1 MYCTYCNHP
10 NAEENKFCENCGKPL
25 LRAPVAPSPAQKV
38 SQPVSPVVSE
48 PETAR
53 PAKTSWARRFASIG
67 SAIVVYCFFLPW
79 ILVSCSLDVENRSG
93 IQISGFEIASGNYK
107 ISEDLNQY
115 ATWFG
120 GSPYEP
126 SSNVNYAS
134 PLLALIPIVG
144 AIGLISLNGR
154 ISGSIAAIL
163 SGILGIGGMAVFTV
177 VALAYG
183 NELAQSLLLKMQFR
197 AGYWGT
203 WLGFIWLLLIAIVT
217 IRQRR

>member
-10 NAEENKFCENCGKPL
+10 NADENKFCENCGKPL
-25 LRAPVAPSPAQKV
+25 LRQQAHPPLLSPQPKPAVRPAQ
-38 SQPVSPVVSE
+38 P
-48 PETAR
+48 
-53 PAKTSWARRFASIG
+53 SWARRLASIG
-67 SAIVVYCFFLPW
+67 SAVVIYCFFLPW
-79 ILVSCSLDVENRSG
+79 ILVSCSFDVENRSG

-115 ATWFG
+115 TALLG
-120 GSPYEP
+120 GNPYAP
-126 SSNVNYAS
+126 SNNDANYAS

-154 ISGSIAAIL
+154 VSGSIAAIL
-163 SGILGIGGMAVFTV
+163 SGILGMGGMAVFTV

-183 NELAQSLLLKMQFR
+183 NELSQSLLLKMQFR
-197 AGYWGT
+197 AGYWGM
-203 WLGFIWLLLIAIVT
+203 WLGFIWLLLIAIIT